1 MRYGGYNPTTSEKIF
16 LDVNDVNSYTQNNM
30 YRMNI
35 IKRNFLRLLRVG
47 AFGENEEIE
56 PMSEFKWEVLFH
68 IANIHNVIGVIFY
81 AITQKRIDENLIP
94 YGVIVKYKKIMEY
107 DSSNNSHLATSVCTS
122 IQLPDAGLSH
132 MCNGFLNNRLKCI
145 REKEPQSADASV
157 ETLNML
163 DIIVQATESA
173 MTYGLSFAT
182 ILRIGIYLRV
192 DGDKIDFVKLEN
204 WLSKLNLSRM
214 AQLEGSILIDIFGFE
229 KDEIPF
235 VNKLEPSAHKIAI
248 EALEKPIRIDVEE
261 WKIRQK
267 STIFLANNSKAMMKT
282 VKNCMKY
289 FFFAPVE
296 ASSNF
301 LHRFASSLSNLE
313 E

>member
-1 MRYGGYNPTTSEKIF
+1 
-16 LDVNDVNSYTQNNM
+16 
-30 YRMNI
+30 MNI
-35 IKRNFLRLLRVG
+35 IKRNFLRLLRLG
-47 AFGENEEIE
+47 AFGENEVIE
-56 PMSEFKWEVLFH
+56 PMSKFKWEVIFH
-68 IANIHNVIGVIFY
+68 IANIHNVVGVIFDGI
-81 AITQKRIDENLIP
+81 AKNKENEALIP
-94 YGVIVKYKKIMEY
+94 QDIILKYKKILDEEGY
-107 DSSNNSHLATSVCTS
+107 GIKAQTTGSRPSV
-122 IQLPDAGLSH
+122 QLPDAGLSH
-132 MCNGFLNNRLKCI
+132 MCNGFLNARLKRI
-145 REKEPQSADASV
+145 RENEPQSADASV

-163 DIIVQATESA
+163 DIIVQATECT

-204 WLSKLNLSRM
+204 WLRKLNLTRM

-229 KDEIPF
+229 MDEIPF
-235 VNKLEPSAHKIAI
+235 VNKIEPSAHKIAI
-248 EALEKPIRIDVEE
+248 EALEKPIRIDIEE
-261 WKIRQK
+261 WKISQK

>member
-1 MRYGGYNPTTSEKIF
+1 
-16 LDVNDVNSYTQNNM
+16 
-30 YRMNI
+30 MNI
-35 IKRNFLRLLRVG
+35 IKRNFLRLLRLG
-47 AFGENEEIE
+47 AFGENEVIE
-56 PMSEFKWEVLFH
+56 PMSKFKWEVIFH
-68 IANIHNVIGVIFY
+68 IANIHNVVGLIFDGI
-81 AITQKRIDENLIP
+81 AKNKENEALIP
-94 YGVIVKYKKIMEY
+94 QDIILKYKKILDEEGY
-107 DSSNNSHLATSVCTS
+107 GIKAQATGSRPSV
-122 IQLPDAGLSH
+122 QLPDAGLSH
-132 MCNGFLNNRLKCI
+132 MCNGFLNARLKRI
-145 REKEPQSADASV
+145 RENEPQSADASV

-163 DIIVQATESA
+163 DIIVQATECT
-173 MTYGLSFAT
+173 MTYGMSFAT

-204 WLSKLNLSRM
+204 WLRKLNLTRM

-229 KDEIPF
+229 MDEIPF
-235 VNKLEPSAHKIAI
+235 VNKMEPSAHKIAI
-248 EALEKPIRIDVEE
+248 EALEKPIRIDIEE

>member
-1 MRYGGYNPTTSEKIF
+1 
-16 LDVNDVNSYTQNNM
+16 
-30 YRMNI
+30 MNI
-35 IKRNFLRLLRVG
+35 IKRNFLRLLRLG
-47 AFGENEEIE
+47 ASGENEVIE
-56 PMSEFKWEVLFH
+56 PMSKFKWEVIFH
-68 IANIHNVIGVIFY
+68 IANIHNVVGVIFDGI
-81 AITQKRIDENLIP
+81 AKNKENEALIP
-94 YGVIVKYKKIMEY
+94 QDIILKYKKILDEEDY
-107 DSSNNSHLATSVCTS
+107 GIKAQSTGSRPSV
-122 IQLPDAGLSH
+122 QLPDAGLSH
-132 MCNGFLNNRLKCI
+132 MCNGFLNARLKRI
-145 REKEPQSADASV
+145 RENEPQSADASV

-163 DIIVQATESA
+163 DIIVQATECT

-192 DGDKIDFVKLEN
+192 DGDKIDFVKLEK
-204 WLSKLNLSRM
+204 WLRKLNLTRM

-229 KDEIPF
+229 MDEIPF
-235 VNKLEPSAHKIAI
+235 VNKMEPSAHKIAI
-248 EALEKPIRIDVEE
+248 EALEKPIRIDIEE
-261 WKIRQK
+261 WKISQK

>member
-1 MRYGGYNPTTSEKIF
+1 
-16 LDVNDVNSYTQNNM
+16 
-30 YRMNI
+30 MNI
-35 IKRNFLRLLRVG
+35 IKRNFLRLLRLG
-47 AFGENEEIE
+47 AFGENEVIE
-56 PMSEFKWEVLFH
+56 PMSKFKWEVIFH
-68 IANIHNVIGVIFY
+68 IANIHNVVGVIFDGI
-81 AITQKRIDENLIP
+81 AKNKENEALIP
-94 YGVIVKYKKIMEY
+94 QDIILKYKKILDEEGY
-107 DSSNNSHLATSVCTS
+107 GIKAQATGSRPSV
-122 IQLPDAGLSH
+122 QLPDAGLSH
-132 MCNGFLNNRLKCI
+132 MCNGFLNARLKRI
-145 REKEPQSADASV
+145 RENEPQSADASV

-163 DIIVQATESA
+163 DIIVQATECT

-204 WLSKLNLSRM
+204 WLRKLNLTRM

-229 KDEIPF
+229 MDEIPF
-235 VNKLEPSAHKIAI
+235 VNKMEPRAHKIAI
-248 EALEKPIRIDVEE
+248 EALEKPIRIDIEE
-261 WKIRQK
+261 WKISQK

>member
-1 MRYGGYNPTTSEKIF
+1 
-16 LDVNDVNSYTQNNM
+16 
-30 YRMNI
+30 MNI
-35 IKRNFLRLLRVG
+35 IKRNFLRLLRLG
-47 AFGENEEIE
+47 AFGENEVIE
-56 PMSEFKWEVLFH
+56 PMSKFKWEVIFH
-68 IANIHNVIGVIFY
+68 IANIHNVVGVIFDGI
-81 AITQKRIDENLIP
+81 AKNKENEALIP
-94 YGVIVKYKKIMEY
+94 QDIILKYKKILDEEGY
-107 DSSNNSHLATSVCTS
+107 GIKAQATGSRPSV
-122 IQLPDAGLSH
+122 QLPDASLSH
-132 MCNGFLNNRLKCI
+132 MCNGFLNARLKRI
-145 REKEPQSADASV
+145 RENEPQSADASV

-163 DIIVQATESA
+163 DIIVQATECT

-192 DGDKIDFVKLEN
+192 DGDKIDFVKLEK
-204 WLSKLNLSRM
+204 WLRKLNLTRM

-229 KDEIPF
+229 MDEIPF
-235 VNKLEPSAHKIAI
+235 VNKMEPSAHKIAI
-248 EALEKPIRIDVEE
+248 EALEKPIRIDIEE
-261 WKIRQK
+261 WKISQK

>member
-1 MRYGGYNPTTSEKIF
+1 
-16 LDVNDVNSYTQNNM
+16 
-30 YRMNI
+30 MNI
-35 IKRNFLRLLRVG
+35 IKRNFLRLLRLG
-47 AFGENEEIE
+47 AFGENEVIE
-56 PMSEFKWEVLFH
+56 PMSKFKWEVIFH
-68 IANIHNVIGVIFY
+68 IANIHNVVGVIFDGI
-81 AITQKRIDENLIP
+81 AKNKENEALIP
-94 YGVIVKYKKIMEY
+94 QDIILKYKKILDEEGY
-107 DSSNNSHLATSVCTS
+107 GIKAQATGARPSVR
-122 IQLPDAGLSH
+122 LPDAGLSH
-132 MCNGFLNNRLKCI
+132 MCNGFLNARLKRI
-145 REKEPQSADASV
+145 RENEPQSADASV

-163 DIIVQATESA
+163 DIIVQATECT

-204 WLSKLNLSRM
+204 WLRKLNLTRM

-229 KDEIPF
+229 MDEIPF
-235 VNKLEPSAHKIAI
+235 VNKMEPSAHKIAI
-248 EALEKPIRIDVEE
+248 EALEKPIRIDIEE
-261 WKIRQK
+261 WKISQK

>member
-1 MRYGGYNPTTSEKIF
+1 
-16 LDVNDVNSYTQNNM
+16 
-30 YRMNI
+30 MNI
-35 IKRNFLRLLRVG
+35 IKRNFLRLLRLG
-47 AFGENEEIE
+47 AFGENVVIE
-56 PMSEFKWEVLFH
+56 PMSKFKWEVIFH
-68 IANIHNVIGVIFY
+68 IANIHNVVGLIFDGI
-81 AITQKRIDENLIP
+81 AKNKENEALIP
-94 YGVIVKYKKIMEY
+94 QDIILKYKKILDEEGY
-107 DSSNNSHLATSVCTS
+107 GIKAQATGSRPSV
-122 IQLPDAGLSH
+122 QLPDAGLSH
-132 MCNGFLNNRLKCI
+132 MCNGFLNARLKRI
-145 REKEPQSADASV
+145 RENEPQSADASV

-163 DIIVQATESA
+163 DIIVQATECT

-204 WLSKLNLSRM
+204 WLRKLNLTRM

-229 KDEIPF
+229 MDEIPF
-235 VNKLEPSAHKIAI
+235 VNKMEPSAHKIAI
-248 EALEKPIRIDVEE
+248 EALEKPIRIDIEE
-261 WKIRQK
+261 WKISQK

>member
-1 MRYGGYNPTTSEKIF
+1 
-16 LDVNDVNSYTQNNM
+16 
-30 YRMNI
+30 MNI
-35 IKRNFLRLLRVG
+35 IKRNFLRLLRLG
-47 AFGENEEIE
+47 AFGENEVIE
-56 PMSEFKWEVLFH
+56 PMSKFKWEVIFH
-68 IANIHNVIGVIFY
+68 IANIHNVVGVIFDGI
-81 AITQKRIDENLIP
+81 AKNKENEALIP
-94 YGVIVKYKKIMEY
+94 QDIIIKYKKILDEEGY
-107 DSSNNSHLATSVCTS
+107 GIKSQATGSRPSV
-122 IQLPDAGLSH
+122 QLPDAGLSH
-132 MCNGFLNNRLKCI
+132 MCNGFLNARLKRI
-145 REKEPQSADASV
+145 RENEPQSADASV

-163 DIIVQATESA
+163 DIIVQATECT

-204 WLSKLNLSRM
+204 WLRKLNLTRM

-229 KDEIPF
+229 MDEIPF
-235 VNKLEPSAHKIAI
+235 VNKMEPSAHKIAI
-248 EALEKPIRIDVEE
+248 EALEKPIRIDIEE
-261 WKIRQK
+261 WKISQK

>member
-1 MRYGGYNPTTSEKIF
+1 
-16 LDVNDVNSYTQNNM
+16 
-30 YRMNI
+30 MNI
-35 IKRNFLRLLRVG
+35 IKRNFLRLLRLG
-47 AFGENEEIE
+47 AFGENEVIE
-56 PMSEFKWEVLFH
+56 PMSKFKWEVIFH
-68 IANIHNVIGVIFY
+68 IANIHNVVGVIFDGI
-81 AITQKRIDENLIP
+81 AKNKENEALIP
-94 YGVIVKYKKIMEY
+94 QDIILKYKKILDEEGY
-107 DSSNNSHLATSVCTS
+107 GIKAQATGSRSSV
-122 IQLPDAGLSH
+122 QLPDAGLSH
-132 MCNGFLNNRLKCI
+132 MCNGFLNARLKRI
-145 REKEPQSADASV
+145 RENEPQSADASV

-163 DIIVQATESA
+163 DIIVQATECT

-204 WLSKLNLSRM
+204 WLRKLNLTRM

-229 KDEIPF
+229 MDEIPF
-235 VNKLEPSAHKIAI
+235 VNKMEPSAHKIAI
-248 EALEKPIRIDVEE
+248 EALEKPIRIDIEE
-261 WKIRQK
+261 WKISQK

>member
-1 MRYGGYNPTTSEKIF
+1 
-16 LDVNDVNSYTQNNM
+16 
-30 YRMNI
+30 MNI
-35 IKRNFLRLLRVG
+35 IKRNFLRLLRLG
-47 AFGENEEIE
+47 AFGENEVIE
-56 PMSEFKWEVLFH
+56 PMSKFKWEVIFH
-68 IANIHNVIGVIFY
+68 IANIHNVVGLIFDGI
-81 AITQKRIDENLIP
+81 AKNKENEALIP
-94 YGVIVKYKKIMEY
+94 QDIILKYKKILDEEGY
-107 DSSNNSHLATSVCTS
+107 GIKAQATGSRPSV
-122 IQLPDAGLSH
+122 QLPDAGLSH
-132 MCNGFLNNRLKCI
+132 MCNGFLNARLKRI
-145 REKEPQSADASV
+145 RENEPQSADASV

-163 DIIVQATESA
+163 DIIVQATECT

-204 WLSKLNLSRM
+204 WLRKLNLTRM

-229 KDEIPF
+229 MDEIPF
-235 VNKLEPSAHKIAI
+235 VNKMEPSAHKIAI
-248 EALEKPIRIDVEE
+248 EALEKPIRIDIEE

-282 VKNCMKY
+282 VKNYMKY

>member
-1 MRYGGYNPTTSEKIF
+1 
-16 LDVNDVNSYTQNNM
+16 
-30 YRMNI
+30 MNI
-35 IKRNFLRLLRVG
+35 IKRNFLRLLRLG
-47 AFGENEEIE
+47 AFGENEVIE
-56 PMSEFKWEVLFH
+56 PMSKFKWEVIFH
-68 IANIHNVIGVIFY
+68 IANIHNVVGLIFDGI
-81 AITQKRIDENLIP
+81 AKNKENEALIP
-94 YGVIVKYKKIMEY
+94 QDIILKYKKILDEEGY
-107 DSSNNSHLATSVCTS
+107 GIKTQTTGSIPSV
-122 IQLPDAGLSH
+122 QLPDAGLSH
-132 MCNGFLNNRLKCI
+132 MCNGFLNGRLKRI
-145 REKEPQSADASV
+145 RENEPQSADASV

-163 DIIVQATESA
+163 DIIVQATECT

-204 WLSKLNLSRM
+204 WLRKLNLTRM

-229 KDEIPF
+229 MDEIPF
-235 VNKLEPSAHKIAI
+235 VNKMEPSAHKIAI
-248 EALEKPIRIDVEE
+248 EALEKPIRIDIEE

>member
-1 MRYGGYNPTTSEKIF
+1 
-16 LDVNDVNSYTQNNM
+16 
-30 YRMNI
+30 MNI
-35 IKRNFLRLLRVG
+35 IKRNFLRLLRLG
-47 AFGENEEIE
+47 AFGENEVIE
-56 PMSEFKWEVLFH
+56 PMSKFKWEVIFH
-68 IANIHNVIGVIFY
+68 IANIHNVVGVIFDGI
-81 AITQKRIDENLIP
+81 AINKENEALIP
-94 YGVIVKYKKIMEY
+94 QDIILKYKKILDEEGY
-107 DSSNNSHLATSVCTS
+107 GIKAQATGSRPSV
-122 IQLPDAGLSH
+122 QLPDAGLSH
-132 MCNGFLNNRLKCI
+132 MCNSFLNDRLKRI
-145 REKEPQSADASV
+145 RENEPQSADASV

-163 DIIVQATESA
+163 DIIVQATECT

-192 DGDKIDFVKLEN
+192 DGVKIDFVKLEN
-204 WLSKLNLSRM
+204 WLRKLNLTRM
-214 AQLEGSILIDIFGFE
+214 AQLEGSILIDIFGFVM
-229 KDEIPF
+229 DEIPF
-235 VNKLEPSAHKIAI
+235 VNKMEPSAHKIAI
-248 EALEKPIRIDVEE
+248 EALEKPIRIDIEE
-261 WKIRQK
+261 WKISQK

>member
-1 MRYGGYNPTTSEKIF
+1 
-16 LDVNDVNSYTQNNM
+16 
-30 YRMNI
+30 MNI
-35 IKRNFLRLLRVG
+35 IKRNFLRLLRLG
-47 AFGENEEIE
+47 AFGENEVIE
-56 PMSEFKWEVLFH
+56 PMSKFKWEVIFH
-68 IANIHNVIGVIFY
+68 IANIHNVVGVIFDGI
-81 AITQKRIDENLIP
+81 AKNKENEALIP
-94 YGVIVKYKKIMEY
+94 QDIILKYKKILDEEGY
-107 DSSNNSHLATSVCTS
+107 GIKSQATGSRPSV
-122 IQLPDAGLSH
+122 QLPDAGLSH
-132 MCNGFLNNRLKCI
+132 MCNGFLNARLKRI
-145 REKEPQSADASV
+145 RENEPQSADASV

-163 DIIVQATESA
+163 DIIVQATECT

-204 WLSKLNLSRM
+204 WLRKLNLTRM

-229 KDEIPF
+229 IDEIPF
-235 VNKLEPSAHKIAI
+235 VNKMEPSAHKIAI
-248 EALEKPIRIDVEE
+248 EALEKPIRIDIEE
-261 WKIRQK
+261 WKISQK

>member
-1 MRYGGYNPTTSEKIF
+1 
-16 LDVNDVNSYTQNNM
+16 
-30 YRMNI
+30 MNI
-35 IKRNFLRLLRVG
+35 IKRNFLRLLRLG
-47 AFGENEEIE
+47 AFGENEVIE
-56 PMSEFKWEVLFH
+56 PMSKFKWEVIFH
-68 IANIHNVIGVIFY
+68 IANIHNVVGVIFDGI
-81 AITQKRIDENLIP
+81 AKNKENEALIP
-94 YGVIVKYKKIMEY
+94 QDIILKYKKILDEEGY
-107 DSSNNSHLATSVCTS
+107 GIKAQATGSRPSV
-122 IQLPDAGLSH
+122 QLPDAGLSH
-132 MCNGFLNNRLKCI
+132 MCNGFLNARLKRI
-145 REKEPQSADASV
+145 RENEPQSADASV

-163 DIIVQATESA
+163 DIIVQATECT

-204 WLSKLNLSRM
+204 WLRKLNLTRM

-229 KDEIPF
+229 MDEIPF
-235 VNKLEPSAHKIAI
+235 VNKMEPSAHKIAI
-248 EALEKPIRIDVEE
+248 EALEKPIRIDIEE
-261 WKIRQK
+261 WKISQK

-296 ASSNF
+296 ALSNF

>member
-1 MRYGGYNPTTSEKIF
+1 
-16 LDVNDVNSYTQNNM
+16 
-30 YRMNI
+30 MNI
-35 IKRNFLRLLRVG
+35 IKRNFLRLLRLG
-47 AFGENEEIE
+47 AFGENEVIE
-56 PMSEFKWEVLFH
+56 PMSKFKWEVIFH
-68 IANIHNVIGVIFY
+68 IANIHNVVGLIFDGI
-81 AITQKRIDENLIP
+81 AKNKENEALIP
-94 YGVIVKYKKIMEY
+94 QDIILKYKKILDEEGY
-107 DSSNNSHLATSVCTS
+107 GIKAQATGSRPSV
-122 IQLPDAGLSH
+122 QLPDAGLSH
-132 MCNGFLNNRLKCI
+132 MCNGFLNARLKRI
-145 REKEPQSADASV
+145 RENEPQSADASV

-163 DIIVQATESA
+163 DIIVQATECT

-204 WLSKLNLSRM
+204 WLRKLNLTRM

-229 KDEIPF
+229 MDEIPF
-235 VNKLEPSAHKIAI
+235 VNKMEPSAHKIAI
-248 EALEKPIRIDVEE
+248 EALEKPIRIDIEE

-267 STIFLANNSKAMMKT
+267 STIFLANNSKAMIKT

>member
-1 MRYGGYNPTTSEKIF
+1 
-16 LDVNDVNSYTQNNM
+16 
-30 YRMNI
+30 MNI
-35 IKRNFLRLLRVG
+35 IKRNFLRLLRLG
-47 AFGENEEIE
+47 AFGENEVIE
-56 PMSEFKWEVLFH
+56 PMSKFKWEVIFH
-68 IANIHNVIGVIFY
+68 IANIHNVVGVIFDGI
-81 AITQKRIDENLIP
+81 AKNKENEALIP
-94 YGVIVKYKKIMEY
+94 QDIILKYKKILDEEGY
-107 DSSNNSHLATSVCTS
+107 GIKSQTTGSRPSV
-122 IQLPDAGLSH
+122 QLPDAGLSH
-132 MCNGFLNNRLKCI
+132 MCNGFLNARLKRI
-145 REKEPQSADASV
+145 RENEPQSADASV

-163 DIIVQATESA
+163 DIIVQATECT

-204 WLSKLNLSRM
+204 WLRKLNLTRM

-229 KDEIPF
+229 MDEIPF
-235 VNKLEPSAHKIAI
+235 VNEMEPSAHKIAI
-248 EALEKPIRIDVEE
+248 EALEKPIRIDIEE
-261 WKIRQK
+261 WKISQK

>member
-1 MRYGGYNPTTSEKIF
+1 
-16 LDVNDVNSYTQNNM
+16 
-30 YRMNI
+30 MNI
-35 IKRNFLRLLRVG
+35 IKRNFLRLLRLG
-47 AFGENEEIE
+47 AFGENEVIE
-56 PMSEFKWEVLFH
+56 PMSKFKWEVIFH
-68 IANIHNVIGVIFY
+68 IANIHNVVGLIFDGI
-81 AITQKRIDENLIP
+81 AKNKENEALIP
-94 YGVIVKYKKIMEY
+94 QDIILKYKKILDEEGY
-107 DSSNNSHLATSVCTS
+107 GIKAQATESRPSV
-122 IQLPDAGLSH
+122 QLPDAGLSH
-132 MCNGFLNNRLKCI
+132 MCNGFLNARLKRI
-145 REKEPQSADASV
+145 RENEPQSADASV

-163 DIIVQATESA
+163 DIIVQATECT

-204 WLSKLNLSRM
+204 WLRKLNLTRM

-229 KDEIPF
+229 MDEIPF
-235 VNKLEPSAHKIAI
+235 VNKMEPSAHKIAI
-248 EALEKPIRIDVEE
+248 EALEKPIRIDIEE
-261 WKIRQK
+261 WKISQK

>member
-1 MRYGGYNPTTSEKIF
+1 
-16 LDVNDVNSYTQNNM
+16 
-30 YRMNI
+30 MNI
-35 IKRNFLRLLRVG
+35 IKRNFLRLLRLG
-47 AFGENEEIE
+47 AFGENEVIE
-56 PMSEFKWEVLFH
+56 PMSKFKWEVIFH
-68 IANIHNVIGVIFY
+68 IANIHNVVGVIFDGI
-81 AITQKRIDENLIP
+81 AKNKDNEALIP
-94 YGVIVKYKKIMEY
+94 QDIILKYKKILDEEGY
-107 DSSNNSHLATSVCTS
+107 GIKAQATGSRPSV
-122 IQLPDAGLSH
+122 QLPDAGLSH
-132 MCNGFLNNRLKCI
+132 MCNGFLNARLKRI
-145 REKEPQSADASV
+145 RENEPQSADASV

-163 DIIVQATESA
+163 DIIVQATECT

-204 WLSKLNLSRM
+204 WLRKLNLTRM

-229 KDEIPF
+229 MDEIPF
-235 VNKLEPSAHKIAI
+235 VNKMEPSAHKIAI
-248 EALEKPIRIDVEE
+248 EALEKPIRIDIEE
-261 WKIRQK
+261 WKISQK

>member
-1 MRYGGYNPTTSEKIF
+1 
-16 LDVNDVNSYTQNNM
+16 
-30 YRMNI
+30 MNI
-35 IKRNFLRLLRVG
+35 IKRNFLRLLRLG
-47 AFGENEEIE
+47 AFGENEVIE
-56 PMSEFKWEVLFH
+56 PMSKFKWEVIFH
-68 IANIHNVIGVIFY
+68 IANIHNVVGVIFDGI
-81 AITQKRIDENLIP
+81 AKNKENEALIP
-94 YGVIVKYKKIMEY
+94 QDIILKYKKILDEEGY
-107 DSSNNSHLATSVCTS
+107 GIKAQATGSRPSV
-122 IQLPDAGLSH
+122 QLPDAGLSH
-132 MCNGFLNNRLKCI
+132 MCNGFLYARLKRI
-145 REKEPQSADASV
+145 RENEPQSADASV

-163 DIIVQATESA
+163 DIIVQATECT

-204 WLSKLNLSRM
+204 WLRKLNLTRM

-229 KDEIPF
+229 MDEIPF
-235 VNKLEPSAHKIAI
+235 VNKMEPSAHKIAI
-248 EALEKPIRIDVEE
+248 EALEKPIRIDIEE
-261 WKIRQK
+261 WKISQK

>member
-1 MRYGGYNPTTSEKIF
+1 
-16 LDVNDVNSYTQNNM
+16 
-30 YRMNI
+30 MNI
-35 IKRNFLRLLRVG
+35 IKRNFLRLLRLG
-47 AFGENEEIE
+47 AFGENEVIE
-56 PMSEFKWEVLFH
+56 PMSKFKWEVIFH
-68 IANIHNVIGVIFY
+68 IANIHNVVGVIFDGI
-81 AITQKRIDENLIP
+81 AKNKENEALIP
-94 YGVIVKYKKIMEY
+94 QDIILKYKKILDEEGY
-107 DSSNNSHLATSVCTS
+107 GIKAQATGSKPSV
-122 IQLPDAGLSH
+122 QLPDAGLSH
-132 MCNGFLNNRLKCI
+132 MCNGFLNARLKRI
-145 REKEPQSADASV
+145 RENEPQSADASV

-163 DIIVQATESA
+163 DIIVQATECT

-204 WLSKLNLSRM
+204 WLRKLNLTRM

-229 KDEIPF
+229 MDEIPF
-235 VNKLEPSAHKIAI
+235 VNKMEPSAHKIAI
-248 EALEKPIRIDVEE
+248 EALEKPIRIDIEE
-261 WKIRQK
+261 WKISQK

>member
-1 MRYGGYNPTTSEKIF
+1 
-16 LDVNDVNSYTQNNM
+16 
-30 YRMNI
+30 MNI
-35 IKRNFLRLLRVG
+35 IKRNFLRLLRLG
-47 AFGENEEIE
+47 AFGENEVIE
-56 PMSEFKWEVLFH
+56 PMSKFKWEVIFH
-68 IANIHNVIGVIFY
+68 IANIHNVVGVIFDGI
-81 AITQKRIDENLIP
+81 AKNKENEALIP
-94 YGVIVKYKKIMEY
+94 QDIILKYKKILDEEGY
-107 DSSNNSHLATSVCTS
+107 GIKAQATGARPSV
-122 IQLPDAGLSH
+122 QLPDAGLSH
-132 MCNGFLNNRLKCI
+132 MCNGFLNARLKRI
-145 REKEPQSADASV
+145 RENEPQSADASV

-163 DIIVQATESA
+163 DIIVQATECT

-204 WLSKLNLSRM
+204 WLRKLNLTRM

-229 KDEIPF
+229 MDEIPF
-235 VNKLEPSAHKIAI
+235 VNKMEPSAHKIAI
-248 EALEKPIRIDVEE
+248 EALEKPIRIDIEE
-261 WKIRQK
+261 WKISQK

>member
-1 MRYGGYNPTTSEKIF
+1 
-16 LDVNDVNSYTQNNM
+16 
-30 YRMNI
+30 MNI
-35 IKRNFLRLLRVG
+35 IKRNFLRLLRLG
-47 AFGENEEIE
+47 AFGENEVIE
-56 PMSEFKWEVLFH
+56 PMSKFKWEVIFH
-68 IANIHNVIGVIFY
+68 IANIHNVVGVIFDGI
-81 AITQKRIDENLIP
+81 AKNKENEALIP
-94 YGVIVKYKKIMEY
+94 QDIILKYKKILDEEGY
-107 DSSNNSHLATSVCTS
+107 GIKAQTTGARPSV
-122 IQLPDAGLSH
+122 QLPDAGLSH
-132 MCNGFLNNRLKCI
+132 MCNGFLNARLKRI
-145 REKEPQSADASV
+145 RENEPQSTDASV

-163 DIIVQATESA
+163 DIIVQATECT

-192 DGDKIDFVKLEN
+192 DGDKIDFVKLEK
-204 WLSKLNLSRM
+204 WLRKLNLTRM

-229 KDEIPF
+229 MDEIPF

-248 EALEKPIRIDVEE
+248 EALEKPIRIDIEE
-261 WKIRQK
+261 WKISQK

>member
-1 MRYGGYNPTTSEKIF
+1 
-16 LDVNDVNSYTQNNM
+16 
-30 YRMNI
+30 MNI
-35 IKRNFLRLLRVG
+35 IKRNFLRLLRLG
-47 AFGENEEIE
+47 AFGENEVIE
-56 PMSEFKWEVLFH
+56 PMSKFKWEVIFH
-68 IANIHNVIGVIFY
+68 IANIHNVVGLIFDGI
-81 AITQKRIDENLIP
+81 AKNKENEALIP
-94 YGVIVKYKKIMEY
+94 QDIILKYKKILDEEGY
-107 DSSNNSHLATSVCTS
+107 GIKAQATGSRPSV
-122 IQLPDAGLSH
+122 QLPDAGLSH
-132 MCNGFLNNRLKCI
+132 MCNGFLNARLKRI

-163 DIIVQATESA
+163 DIIVQATECT

-204 WLSKLNLSRM
+204 WLRKLNLTRM

-229 KDEIPF
+229 MDEIPF
-235 VNKLEPSAHKIAI
+235 VNKMEPSAHKIAI
-248 EALEKPIRIDVEE
+248 EALEKPIRIDIEE

>member
-1 MRYGGYNPTTSEKIF
+1 
-16 LDVNDVNSYTQNNM
+16 
-30 YRMNI
+30 MNI
-35 IKRNFLRLLRVG
+35 IKRNFLRLLRLG
-47 AFGENEEIE
+47 AFGENEVIE
-56 PMSEFKWEVLFH
+56 PMSKFKWEVIFH
-68 IANIHNVIGVIFY
+68 IANIHNVVGVIFDGI
-81 AITQKRIDENLIP
+81 AKNKENEALIP
-94 YGVIVKYKKIMEY
+94 QDIILKYKKILDEEGY
-107 DSSNNSHLATSVCTS
+107 GIKAQATGSRPSV
-122 IQLPDAGLSH
+122 QLPDAGLSH
-132 MCNGFLNNRLKCI
+132 MCNGFLNARLKRI
-145 REKEPQSADASV
+145 RENEPQSADASV

-163 DIIVQATESA
+163 DIIVQATECT

-204 WLSKLNLSRM
+204 WLRKLNLTRM

-229 KDEIPF
+229 MDEIPF
-235 VNKLEPSAHKIAI
+235 VNKMEASAHKIAI
-248 EALEKPIRIDVEE
+248 EALEKPIRIDIEE
-261 WKIRQK
+261 WKISQK

>member
-1 MRYGGYNPTTSEKIF
+1 
-16 LDVNDVNSYTQNNM
+16 
-30 YRMNI
+30 MNI
-35 IKRNFLRLLRVG
+35 IKRNFLRLLRLG
-47 AFGENEEIE
+47 AFGENEVIE
-56 PMSEFKWEVLFH
+56 PMSKFKWEVIFH
-68 IANIHNVIGVIFY
+68 IANIHNVVGVIFDGI
-81 AITQKRIDENLIP
+81 AKNKENEALIP
-94 YGVIVKYKKIMEY
+94 QDIILKYKKILDEEGY
-107 DSSNNSHLATSVCTS
+107 GIKAQTTGARPSV
-122 IQLPDAGLSH
+122 QLPDAGLSH
-132 MCNGFLNNRLKCI
+132 MCNGFLNARLKRI
-145 REKEPQSADASV
+145 RENEPQSADASV

-163 DIIVQATESA
+163 DIIVQATECT

-204 WLSKLNLSRM
+204 WLRKLNLTRM

-229 KDEIPF
+229 MDEIPF
-235 VNKLEPSAHKIAI
+235 VNKMEPSAHKIAI
-248 EALEKPIRIDVEE
+248 EALEKPIRIDIEE

>member
-1 MRYGGYNPTTSEKIF
+1 
-16 LDVNDVNSYTQNNM
+16 
-30 YRMNI
+30 MNI
-35 IKRNFLRLLRVG
+35 IKRNFLRLLRLG
-47 AFGENEEIE
+47 AFGENEVIE
-56 PMSEFKWEVLFH
+56 PMSKFKWEVIFH
-68 IANIHNVIGVIFY
+68 IANIHNVVGVIFDGI
-81 AITQKRIDENLIP
+81 AKNKENEALIP
-94 YGVIVKYKKIMEY
+94 QDIILKYKKILYEEGY
-107 DSSNNSHLATSVCTS
+107 GIKAQATGSRPSV
-122 IQLPDAGLSH
+122 QLPDAGLSH
-132 MCNGFLNNRLKCI
+132 MCNGFLNARLKRI
-145 REKEPQSADASV
+145 RENEPQSADASV

-163 DIIVQATESA
+163 DIIVQATECT

-204 WLSKLNLSRM
+204 WLRKLNLTRM

-229 KDEIPF
+229 MDEIPF
-235 VNKLEPSAHKIAI
+235 VNKMEPSAHKIAI
-248 EALEKPIRIDVEE
+248 EALEKPIRIDIEE
-261 WKIRQK
+261 WKISQK

>member
-1 MRYGGYNPTTSEKIF
+1 
-16 LDVNDVNSYTQNNM
+16 
-30 YRMNI
+30 MNI
-35 IKRNFLRLLRVG
+35 IKRNFLRLLRLG
-47 AFGENEEIE
+47 TFGENEVIE
-56 PMSEFKWEVLFH
+56 PMSKFKWEVIFH
-68 IANIHNVIGVIFY
+68 IANIHNVVGVIFEGI
-81 AITQKRIDENLIP
+81 AKNKENEALIP
-94 YGVIVKYKKIMEY
+94 QDIILKYKKILDEEGY
-107 DSSNNSHLATSVCTS
+107 GIKAQATGSRPSV
-122 IQLPDAGLSH
+122 QLPDAGLSH
-132 MCNGFLNNRLKCI
+132 MCNGFLNARLKRI
-145 REKEPQSADASV
+145 RENEPQSADASV

-163 DIIVQATESA
+163 DIIVQATECT

-204 WLSKLNLSRM
+204 WLRKLNLTRM

-229 KDEIPF
+229 MDEIPF
-235 VNKLEPSAHKIAI
+235 VNKMEPSAHKIAI
-248 EALEKPIRIDVEE
+248 EALEKPIRIDIEE
-261 WKIRQK
+261 WKISQK

>member
-1 MRYGGYNPTTSEKIF
+1 
-16 LDVNDVNSYTQNNM
+16 
-30 YRMNI
+30 MNI
-35 IKRNFLRLLRVG
+35 IKRNFLRLLRLG
-47 AFGENEEIE
+47 AFGENEVIE
-56 PMSEFKWEVLFH
+56 PMSKFKWEVIFH
-68 IANIHNVIGVIFY
+68 IANIHNVVGVIFDGI
-81 AITQKRIDENLIP
+81 AKNKENEALIP
-94 YGVIVKYKKIMEY
+94 QDIILKYKKILDEEGY
-107 DSSNNSHLATSVCTS
+107 GIKAQATGARPSV
-122 IQLPDAGLSH
+122 QLPDAGLSH
-132 MCNGFLNNRLKCI
+132 MCNGFLNARLKRI
-145 REKEPQSADASV
+145 RENEPQSADASV

-163 DIIVQATESA
+163 DIIVQATECT

-204 WLSKLNLSRM
+204 WLRKLNLTRM

-229 KDEIPF
+229 MDEIPF
-235 VNKLEPSAHKIAI
+235 VNKMEPSAHKIAI
-248 EALEKPIRIDVEE
+248 EALEKPIRIDIEE
-261 WKIRQK
+261 WKISQK

-282 VKNCMKY
+282 IKNCMKY

>member
-1 MRYGGYNPTTSEKIF
+1 
-16 LDVNDVNSYTQNNM
+16 
-30 YRMNI
+30 MNI
-35 IKRNFLRLLRVG
+35 IKRNFLRLLRLG
-47 AFGENEEIE
+47 AFGENEVIE
-56 PMSEFKWEVLFH
+56 PMSKFKWEVIFH
-68 IANIHNVIGVIFY
+68 IANIHNVVGVIFEGI
-81 AITQKRIDENLIP
+81 AKNKENEALIP
-94 YGVIVKYKKIMEY
+94 QDIILKYKKILDEEGY
-107 DSSNNSHLATSVCTS
+107 GIKAQATGSRPSV
-122 IQLPDAGLSH
+122 QLPDAGLSH
-132 MCNGFLNNRLKCI
+132 MCNGFLNARLKRI
-145 REKEPQSADASV
+145 RENEPQSAEASV

-163 DIIVQATESA
+163 DIIVQATECT

-204 WLSKLNLSRM
+204 WLRKLNLTRM

-229 KDEIPF
+229 MDEIPF
-235 VNKLEPSAHKIAI
+235 VNKMEPSAHKIAI
-248 EALEKPIRIDVEE
+248 EALEKPIRIDIEE
-261 WKIRQK
+261 WKISQK

>member
-1 MRYGGYNPTTSEKIF
+1 
-16 LDVNDVNSYTQNNM
+16 
-30 YRMNI
+30 MNI
-35 IKRNFLRLLRVG
+35 IKRNFLRLLRLG
-47 AFGENEEIE
+47 AFGENEVIE
-56 PMSEFKWEVLFH
+56 PMSKFKWEVIFH
-68 IANIHNVIGVIFY
+68 IANIHNVVGVIFDGI
-81 AITQKRIDENLIP
+81 AKNKENEALIP
-94 YGVIVKYKKIMEY
+94 QDIILKYKKILDEEGY
-107 DSSNNSHLATSVCTS
+107 GIKSQATGSRPSV
-122 IQLPDAGLSH
+122 QLPDAGLSH
-132 MCNGFLNNRLKCI
+132 MCNGFLNARLKRI
-145 REKEPQSADASV
+145 RENEPQSADASV

-163 DIIVQATESA
+163 DIIVQATECT

-204 WLSKLNLSRM
+204 WLRKLNLTRM

-229 KDEIPF
+229 MDEIPF
-235 VNKLEPSAHKIAI
+235 VNEMEPSAHKIAI
-248 EALEKPIRIDVEE
+248 EALEKPIRIDIEE
-261 WKIRQK
+261 WKISQK

>member
-1 MRYGGYNPTTSEKIF
+1 
-16 LDVNDVNSYTQNNM
+16 
-30 YRMNI
+30 MNI
-35 IKRNFLRLLRVG
+35 IKRNFLRLLRLG
-47 AFGENEEIE
+47 AFGENEVIE
-56 PMSEFKWEVLFH
+56 PMSKFKWEVIFH
-68 IANIHNVIGVIFY
+68 IANIHNVVGLIFDGI
-81 AITQKRIDENLIP
+81 AKNKENEALIP
-94 YGVIVKYKKIMEY
+94 QDIILKYKKILDEEGY
-107 DSSNNSHLATSVCTS
+107 GIKAQATGSRPSV
-122 IQLPDAGLSH
+122 QLPDAGLSH
-132 MCNGFLNNRLKCI
+132 MCNGFLNARLKRI
-145 REKEPQSADASV
+145 RENEPQSADASV

-163 DIIVQATESA
+163 DIIVQATECT

-182 ILRIGIYLRV
+182 ILRIAIYLRV

-204 WLSKLNLSRM
+204 WLRKLNLTRM

-229 KDEIPF
+229 MDEIPF
-235 VNKLEPSAHKIAI
+235 VNKMEPSAHKIAI
-248 EALEKPIRIDVEE
+248 EALEKPIRIDIEE

>member
-1 MRYGGYNPTTSEKIF
+1 
-16 LDVNDVNSYTQNNM
+16 
-30 YRMNI
+30 MNI
-35 IKRNFLRLLRVG
+35 IKRNFLLLLRLG
-47 AFGENEEIE
+47 AFGENEVIE
-56 PMSEFKWEVLFH
+56 PMSKFKWEVIFH
-68 IANIHNVIGVIFY
+68 IANIHNVVGVIFEGI
-81 AITQKRIDENLIP
+81 AKNKENEALIP
-94 YGVIVKYKKIMEY
+94 QDIILKYKKILDEEGY
-107 DSSNNSHLATSVCTS
+107 GIKAQATGSRPSV
-122 IQLPDAGLSH
+122 QLPDAGLSH
-132 MCNGFLNNRLKCI
+132 MCNGFLNARLKRI
-145 REKEPQSADASV
+145 RENEPQSADASV

-163 DIIVQATESA
+163 DIIVQATECT

-204 WLSKLNLSRM
+204 WLRKLNLTRM

-229 KDEIPF
+229 MDEIPF
-235 VNKLEPSAHKIAI
+235 VNKMEPSAHKIAI
-248 EALEKPIRIDVEE
+248 EALEKPIRIDIEE
-261 WKIRQK
+261 WKISQK

>member
-1 MRYGGYNPTTSEKIF
+1 
-16 LDVNDVNSYTQNNM
+16 
-30 YRMNI
+30 MNI
-35 IKRNFLRLLRVG
+35 IKRNFLRLLRLG
-47 AFGENEEIE
+47 AFGENEVIE
-56 PMSEFKWEVLFH
+56 PMSKFKWEVIFH
-68 IANIHNVIGVIFY
+68 IANIHNVVGVIFEGI
-81 AITQKRIDENLIP
+81 AKNKENEALIP
-94 YGVIVKYKKIMEY
+94 QDIILKYKKILDEEGY
-107 DSSNNSHLATSVCTS
+107 GIKAQATGSRPSV
-122 IQLPDAGLSH
+122 QLPDAGLSH
-132 MCNGFLNNRLKCI
+132 MCNGFLNARLKRI
-145 REKEPQSADASV
+145 RENEPQSADASV

-163 DIIVQATESA
+163 DIIVQATECT

-192 DGDKIDFVKLEN
+192 DGDKIDFVKLDN
-204 WLSKLNLSRM
+204 WLRKLNLTRM

-229 KDEIPF
+229 MDEIPF
-235 VNKLEPSAHKIAI
+235 VNKMEPSAHKIAI
-248 EALEKPIRIDVEE
+248 EALEKPIRIDIEE
-261 WKIRQK
+261 WKISQK